1 VNAPSTHS
9 PGVEL
14 PLAAFSEA
22 FSRYVDG
29 FLARR
34 SVLDS
39 ALFPEKPAQMW
50 FGYET
55 TGGALS
61 EVTAWLRERASAAEL
76 GHSFRRLGPH
86 APGVLPACA
95 LWICH
100 AALTGWALE
109 GRAWPSDA
117 RLVLDFWRRVYE
129 SYSADFTPA
138 GVFISGADAFQHQ
151 LIDRAA
157 TEDAEIHLDPSASE
171 QAGPTVAA
179 ATNYSWLTE
188 AESRQGTYSHGLYE
202 TDTGRLLIRE
212 FVNLGATRYP
222 WIDRSVADI
231 PGTPVTVVLRLEGV
245 DGDLDI
251 YGVPRLDPQSYSD
264 HVTGVAVKTED
275 GWVEDPATWMRDLS
289 SELRGAHFAL
299 YRTIAGWTP
308 QDRFVA
314 GARSYLAMWAPLLE
328 LAGASDAD
336 VQRLLFDPLD
346 AAVAD
351 RLPEHL
357 ARTEPALIWLWAAE
371 RGAKSMF
378 SPATERLA

>member
-1 VNAPSTHS
+1 MNVPSTHS
-9 PGVEL
+9 PGAEL
-14 PLAAFSEA
+14 PAAGFSDA

-39 ALFPEKPAQMW
+39 ALFPEKPSQMW

-55 TGGALS
+55 AGAALG
-61 EVTAWLRERASAAEL
+61 EITTWLRERASAAEL
-76 GHSFRRLGPH
+76 GDSFRRLGPR

-95 LWICH
+95 LWIYH

-109 GRAWPSDA
+109 DRAWPADA
-117 RLVLDFWRRVYE
+117 ELVLNYWRRLYE

-138 GVFISGADAFQHQ
+138 GVFISGAEAFQHQ

-157 TEDAEIHLDPSASE
+157 IEDAETHLDPGAAE
-171 QAGPTVAA
+171 KAGPTLAA

-188 AESRQGTYSHGLYE
+188 AESRQGTYSHGLYT

-212 FVNLGATRYP
+212 FVNLG
-222 WIDRSVADI
+222 
-231 PGTPVTVVLRLEGV
+231 TPITVVLSLEGV

-251 YGVPRLDPQSYSD
+251 YGVPRLDPQSYTD
-264 HVTGVAVKTED
+264 HVTGVAVHTD
-275 GWVEDPATWMRDLS
+275 HGWIEDPATWMHELS
-289 SELRGAHFAL
+289 SELRSAHFAL

-308 QDRFVA
+308 RDRFVA
-314 GARSYLAMWAPLLE
+314 GARSYLAMWAPLLG
-328 LAGASDAD
+328 LAGASDSD

-357 ARTEPALIWLWAAE
+357 ARTETAVIWRWAAE
-371 RGAKSMF
+371 RGTRSMF
-378 SPATERLA
+378 SPAIERLA